1 MTITLHSSYP
11 LTSELSVTMAK
22 LLVVEDDSNL
32 ADSVVDMLKSE
43 NHTVEHAPNGA
54 DAANL
59 LAVSA
64 YDAIVLD
71 LGLPDKDGIE
81 VLREYRGRGGKGK
94 ILILTGR
101 GKVEEKEL
109 GLDLGADD
117 YLTKPFHVKE
127 LAARMRALLRRPENV
142 VTEVLK
148 TATFELNAKTFT
160 FTKSGV
166 EVPLTKREFLLLE
179 FLMRH
184 PNQVFSSEAIIA
196 RVWQSESEASA
207 DTVKVYINR
216 LRNKLG
222 ENLDAEIKTVYGVG
236 YKLEI
241 AAT

>member
-1 MTITLHSSYP
+1 
-11 LTSELSVTMAK
+11 MAK

-43 NHTVEHAPNGA
+43 NHMVEFTPNGM

-64 YDAIVLD
+64 YDLIVLD

-81 VLREYRGRGGKGK
+81 VLKEYRGRGGRGK
-94 ILILTGR
+94 VLILTGR
-101 GKVEEKEL
+101 GKIEEKEQ

-127 LAARMRALLRRPENV
+127 LAARVRALLRRPEGV
-142 VTEVLK
+142 VAEVLR

-160 FTKSGV
+160 FTKGGV
-166 EVPLTKREFLLLE
+166 EVPLTKREFTLLE

-196 RVWQSESEASA
+196 RVWQSDSEASA

-222 ENLDAEIKTVYGVG
+222 DNLDAEIKTVYGVG
-236 YKLEI
+236 YKLEV
-241 AAT
+241 AADQ

>member
-1 MTITLHSSYP
+1 
-11 LTSELSVTMAK
+11 MAK
-22 LLVVEDDSNL
+22 LLIVEDDSNL

-43 NHTVEHAPNGA
+43 NHYSGACPQSAA

-81 VLREYRGRGGKGK
+81 VLKEYRGRGGKGK

-127 LAARMRALLRRPENV
+127 LAARVRALLMASPEGV
-142 VTEVLK
+142 VTGGFENRHIRAKTQKHSRLPKAVLK
-148 TATFELNAKTFT
+148 HR
-160 FTKSGV
+160 
-166 EVPLTKREFLLLE
+166 LTETRIL
-179 FLMRH
+179 
-184 PNQVFSSEAIIA
+184 
-196 RVWQSESEASA
+196 
-207 DTVKVYINR
+207 
-216 LRNKLG
+216 LRNS
-222 ENLDAEIKTVYGVG
+222 
-236 YKLEI
+236 
-241 AAT
+241 